1 MKRKMLACL
10 LAAALLTLTG
20 CQLARPEQESS
31 GVSGDALVGLYAV
44 HYDSWEESGDFYG
57 NPNLVEYGSTAV
69 DTEYGKLSIPDMI
82 LIGEY
87 DEENNTCTFPG
98 IKKGWG
104 LFSLDLERE
113 DGLAY
118 NTAVCDMVG
127 NGTHYTVTDEG
138 TSMEMEGTV
147 YIGPPAGAGPDW
159 DPYGDDPGHWLYYQ
173 VYQMADG
180 TIYLNGHG
188 NAVSGGGG
196 YTLTAE
202 STTTINGE
210 STTKSVKAT
219 VNIEDVE
226 RLEKLVVS
234 QFDENNALLQSEEIP
249 LGGELPTLTCG
260 GDAAWV
266 LVEEHNAYGINRAA
280 YTLPDGEEEP
290 VRHRV
295 VLLDDK
301 GVGEVFMLEI
311 Q

>member
-1 MKRKMLACL
+1 MKRKLTAFL
-10 LAAALLTLTG
+10 LAAAVLVLAG
-20 CQLARPEQESS
+20 CSLAQPEQENS

-82 LIGEY
+82 LVGEY
-87 DEENNTCTFPG
+87 DEENHTCTFPG
-98 IKKGWG
+98 MKKGWS
-104 LFSLDLERE
+104 LFSLTLER
-113 DGLAY
+113 DGAPY
-118 NTAVCDMVG
+118 NTTVCDMVSSG
-127 NGTHYTVTDEG
+127 VHYTSTDEG
-138 TSMEMEGTV
+138 EGVELEGTLYV
-147 YIGPPAGAGPDW
+147 GPPAGAGPDW
-159 DPYGDDPGHWLYYQ
+159 DPYSDDPGHWQYYQ

-188 NAVSGGGG
+188 DSVSGGGG

-210 STTKSVKAT
+210 STTRSVKAT

-234 QFDENNALLQSEEIP
+234 QFDKNNTLLQSQEIA
-249 LGGELPTLTCG
+249 LGGELSPLTCG
-260 GDAAWV
+260 GGAAWV
-266 LVEEHNAYGINRAA
+266 LVEEHNAHGITRAA
-280 YTLPDGEEEP
+280 YTLPAGEEEP